1 MQDHYHSKDANNNNI
16 QYEIFLKNE
25 KNIYANLQA
34 LIQDKINKNT
44 PITIN
49 NDKEINSVR
58 QFGQNKPQKKQ

>member
-1 MQDHYHSKDANNNNI
+1 MQDHYHSKDTNNNNI